1 MNFIENLSYDNENK
15 ILEIIF
21 SDDVYLEY
29 LDVPET
35 IFNELNLSDSKN
47 EYYNEFIKNKFEF
60 NEILIF

>member
-1 MNFIENLSYDNENK
+1 MNFIEDLSYDKENR

-21 SDDVYLEY
+21 SDDTYLEY

-47 EYYNEFIKNKFEF
+47 EYYAKFIENKFEF